1 MQEYSFETELNGK
14 TLTLKTGK
22 IAKQASGAVIA
33 QMGDTSVLVTVV
45 GERKTKE
52 GIDFLP
58 LSVEYQEKIYA
69 AGRIPGNYFRR
80 EQGRPS
86 EKEILTC
93 RLIDRP
99 IRPLFA
105 KGYGCETQV
114 IATVMSMDKENE
126 PDVLAMVATFAALHI
141 SELPFNGPIAAVRV
155 VRVGGEF
162 IINPTISQMAECDI
176 NIVLAGSRTGITM
189 VEAGAKVVSEA
200 DMLAALEAGHNA
212 LQPIIEMQE
221 KMRAAVGREKR
232 VVEAPVMDAD
242 LFAHVEAEAAAKIKA
257 AIQVKDKMERRD
269 AVALV
274 KQELMDALPE
284 AYADR
289 KGEISEMFEKL
300 GKKVARSIIL
310 DDGHRIDGRAFDEIR
325 DISCDVDIL
334 SRPHGSALFT
344 RGETQVMGI
353 LTLGSG
359 MDEQR
364 VETLSGDV
372 TKPFMLHYNFPPY
385 SVGECKRV
393 GAPSRRE
400 IGHGALA
407 FRAIEPILPSKE
419 EFEYTVRLISE
430 VTESNGSSSM
440 GTVCS
445 CTLAL
450 MDGGV
455 PIKAPV
461 SGIAMG
467 LVKEGDKVAI
477 LSDILGDEDHTG
489 DMDFKVAGT
498 RDGVTALQMDIKINE
513 LPKEIMI
520 QALEQARKGRLH
532 ILDKM
537 LEAIDTPRAEISV
550 HAPKVHVVK
559 INPDK
564 IRDIIGPGGKNI
576 RQIQTDTNTRLEV
589 SDDGTVKITA
599 VNAEDAARAVKIV
612 NDIGTD
618 PEPGEE
624 YEGTVVKNADF
635 GAFVAIRPGVE
646 GLVHISELAHYRVNR
661 VSDIVNEGDKLKVR
675 VLEVTRDGKI
685 RLSHKATLP
694 APEGGEERSGDEAAP
709 RRDDGGA
716 RRDDRGPRR
725 DDRGPRRDDRGRGD
739 RGGRGGN
746 GNDRGRR

>member
-33 QMGDTSVLVTVV
+33 QMGETSVLVTVV
-45 GERKTKE
+45 GADKNKE

-58 LSVEYQEKIYA
+58 LSVEYQEKIYS

-105 KGYGCETQV
+105 DGYGCETQV

-126 PDVLAMVATFAALHI
+126 PDVLAMIATFAALHI
-141 SELPFNGPIAAVRV
+141 SELPFEGPIAAVRV
-155 VRVGGEF
+155 ARVDGEF
-162 IINPTISQMAECDI
+162 VINPTLSQIAECDI
-176 NIVLAGSRTGITM
+176 NIVLACSKTGVTM

-200 DMLAALEAGHNA
+200 DMIEALEAGHNA
-212 LQPIIEMQE
+212 IQPLIELQEQ
-221 KMRAAVGREKR
+221 MRAAVGREKR
-232 VVEAPVMDAD
+232 VVEAPVMDESLYA
-242 LFAHVEAEAAAKIKA
+242 FVEGQVAAKIKEA
-257 AIQVKDKMERRD
+257 LQVKDKMERKA
-269 AVALV
+269 AVSAVKKELV
-274 KQELMDALPE
+274 EGLSEEQAE
-284 AYADR
+284 R
-289 KGEISEMFEKL
+289 KDEISEIFGKL
-300 GKKVARSIIL
+300 SKKVARSIIL
-310 DDGHRIDGRAFDEIR
+310 EDGHRIDGRAFDEIR
-325 DISCDVDIL
+325 NISCDVNVL
-334 SRPHGSALFT
+334 ARPHGSALFT

-364 VETLSGDV
+364 VETLSGDT

-407 FRAIEPILPSKE
+407 FRAIEPILPTKE
-419 EFEYTVRLISE
+419 DFEYTVRLVSE

-455 PIKAPV
+455 PISTPV

-498 RDGVTALQMDIKINE
+498 AEGITALQMDIKINE
-513 LPKEIMI
+513 LPKEIMVK
-520 QALEQARKGRLH
+520 ALEQARTGRLH
-532 ILDKM
+532 ILDRM
-537 LEAIDTPRAEISV
+537 LEAIDAPREEISV

-576 RQIQTDTNTRLEV
+576 RQIQADTNTRLEV

-599 VNAEDAARAVKIV
+599 VNAEDAAKAVQIV

-624 YEGTVVKNADF
+624 YEGTVVKIADF
-635 GAFVAIRPGVE
+635 GAFVAIRPGVD
-646 GLVHISELAHYRVNR
+646 GLVHISELAHYRVNS
-661 VSDIVNEGDKLKVR
+661 VSDIVSEGDKLKVR

-685 RLSHKATLP
+685 RLSHKAMLP
-694 APEGGEERSGDEAAP
+694 VPEGVEP
-709 RRDDGGA
+709 RPPREDRGG
-716 RRDDRGPRR
+716 RRDDRG
-725 DDRGPRRDDRGRGD
+725 GRRDDRGRGG

-746 GNDRGRR
+746 DRGRR